1 MYLLI
6 HRKTRSVYG
15 FPFFFENSTIL
26 STLTLDNI
34 SGDNMK
40 KYIMTF
46 ALALVI
52 GLVIGRFI
60 LNQYTFEGKI
70 VSTFNKQEKAYFI
83 QQGVY
88 SSKENME
95 SATSSLPY
103 YIYSVED
110 NKYYVYAGISL
121 NLENVDKIKGYYE
134 SLGYTT
140 YVKEIFINNN
150 DFITVLTQYD
160 LLLKETKDKQV
171 IGTICSQVLT
181 KYEELVLKNVN

>member
-1 MYLLI
+1 MFTVFLFLFQY
-6 HRKTRSVYG
+6 
-15 FPFFFENSTIL
+15 STIL
-26 STLTLDNI
+26 LYLMLDNI
-34 SGDNMK
+34 NGDNMK
-40 KYIMTF
+40 KYITTF
-46 ALALVI
+46 ILALTI
-52 GLVIGRFI
+52 GLIIGRFI

-88 SSKENME
+88 SSKESME
-95 SATSSLPY
+95 SATTSLPY
-103 YIYSVED
+103 YVYSVED
-110 NKYYVYAGISL
+110 NKYYVYSGITL

-150 DFITVLTQYD
+150 DFIIVLNQYD
-160 LLLKETKDKQV
+160 LLLKETEDKQV
-171 IGTICSQVLT
+171 IGTICSQILT

>member
-1 MYLLI
+1 
-6 HRKTRSVYG
+6 
-15 FPFFFENSTIL
+15 
-26 STLTLDNI
+26 
-34 SGDNMK
+34 MK
-40 KYIMTF
+40 KYITTF
-46 ALALVI
+46 ILALII

-110 NKYYVYAGISL
+110 NNSSLLRLSTPHLINLSLGLSSTGIS
-121 NLENVDKIKGYYE
+121 
-134 SLGYTT
+134 
-140 YVKEIFINNN
+140 FILI
-150 DFITVLTQYD
+150 DIL
-160 LLLKETKDKQV
+160 
-171 IGTICSQVLT
+171 
-181 KYEELVLKNVN
+181 